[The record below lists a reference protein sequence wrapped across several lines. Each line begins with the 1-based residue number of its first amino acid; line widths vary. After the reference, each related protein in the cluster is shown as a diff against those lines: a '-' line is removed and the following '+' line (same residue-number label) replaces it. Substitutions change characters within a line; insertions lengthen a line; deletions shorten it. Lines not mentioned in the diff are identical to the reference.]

1 MTTYDYSLSN
11 SSGGNDNVQLPSIE
25 QERGKGQRTT
35 TLCRTGVGECQRTT
49 CLSNRSWG
57 NVDVQLVYRT
67 GVGEMSTYNY
77 SLSNRSGR
85 NVNVQ
90 LVSIEQEW
98 GKCQRAT
105 SLSNRSWGNVNIQL
119 LSIE

>member
-49 CLSNRSWG
+49 SL
-57 NVDVQLVYRT
+57 YRT
-67 GVGEMSTYNY
+67 GVGEMSTCN
-77 SLSNRSGR
+77 
-85 NVNVQ
+85 
-90 LVSIEQEW
+90 
-98 GKCQRAT
+98 
-105 SLSNRSWGNVNIQL
+105 
-119 LSIE
+119 